1 MKFTTFNKIPRL
13 SRDIVITEKIDGSNG
28 QIAIFSSDTLFS
40 WFEEIIE
47 PYDDACH
54 DFIEKYCLFVHPDN
68 PHVDP
73 KDYVYV
79 FAGSRKRWLDTSS
92 NGDKFGFAKWV
103 QENACELVLKLGE
116 GLHFGEWWGKGIQR
130 GYGVEDK
137 RFSLFNVGKWSDPEA
152 RPKCCGVV
160 PVLFEGD
167 FDTQKIETVVED
179 LRVNGSRCAPG
190 FKDPEGII
198 VFHTASRQLF
208 KKTCVNDEKPKGQDN
223 G

>member
-1 MKFTTFNKIPRL
+1 MKFTAFNKIPRL

-28 QIAIFSSDTLFS
+28 VVYIVSE
-40 WFEEIIE
+40 EEILNSFYGE
-47 PYDDACH
+47 FAGCDDYVLY
-54 DFIEKYCLFVHPDN
+54 IHPDN
-68 PHVDP
+68 PHVDS
-73 KDYVYV
+73 KDRLYI
-79 FAGSRKRWLDTSS
+79 FAGSRNRWLTTSS